1 MMNLEG
7 GWTLTDGVWIG
18 PEGERLRAIS
28 GGQDLLGFASGLEEA
43 FEGASQVPFTEGAG
57 GGGGSGL
64 WDFASKVGG
73 GVGKGWD
80 WLTKGTG
87 QAGQPTQA
95 SPLTAF
101 SQALGLGATGLGI
114 SSTLSTQ
121 KQLAE
126 QTQMLKKGQQ
136 TAQAAASPA
145 VAAGTEQLAE
155 SRAGKLPAPMEKA
168 VEQWKQQAKADVQ
181 ARFASMGLG
190 NSSDI
195 QHELARIDLMG
206 ESMKAQLLQGQEGLA
221 LEALQTGVSA
231 GTGVAQTAA
240 GQQNTLAALI
250 QAANQQLGRLGSTQA

>member
-1 MMNLEG
+1 MDYN
-7 GWTLTDGVWIG
+7 GWTLTDDGEWIG
-18 PEGERLRAIS
+18 PHGERLRAIS

-43 FEGASQVPFTEGAG
+43 FEGASQVPFSPTAGAG
-57 GGGGSGL
+57 GGGGSGFL
-64 WDFASKVGG
+64 DFASRFGAGLGKVG
-73 GVGKGWD
+73 
-80 WLTKGTG
+80 
-87 QAGQPTQA
+87 AGLSREFSD
-95 SPLTAF
+95 SPLKAF
-101 SQALGLGATGLGI
+101 SQTLGLGATGLGI
-114 SSTLSTQ
+114 SSAVGTQ

-126 QTQMLKKGQQ
+126 QTRMMKKGQQ

-155 SRAGKLPAPMEKA
+155 SRAGKLPAPMEAA

-181 ARFASMGLG
+181 GRFASMGLG

-206 ESMKAQLLQGQEGLA
+206 ESMKAQLLQGQQGLA

-240 GQQNTLAALI
+240 AQQNTLAALI
-250 QAANQQLGRLGSTQA
+250 QAANQQLGRLGSTQT